1 MANEGKNRN
10 RRLCVM
16 AVAAFLALLLVA
28 CGSGKEDSTKD
39 TDTQGASKPEKKTED
54 TQAGQ
59 TPDSDNPKIA
69 GETESTGTPI
79 NGLSVEIGEVLE
91 GSFTGKEIQTDDQ
104 GDAGQVAVLDPEEAK
119 QLEIVFTEQTTF
131 TVRSSTDMGATHTD
145 TPGSSSD
152 LASGRQTEVSGT
164 RDGDTIHA
172 SSEMIMD
179 CGN

>member
-39 TDTQGASKPEKKTED
+39 TDTQ
-54 TQAGQ
+54 AGQ
-59 TPDSDNPKIA
+59 TPDSDNPEIA

-172 SSEMIMD
+172 SSVMIMD
-179 CGN
+179 FGN

>member
-1 MANEGKNRN
+1 MVNEGKNRN

-59 TPDSDNPKIA
+59 TPDSDNPEIA

-91 GSFTGKEIQTDDQ
+91 GSFTGKE
-104 GDAGQVAVLDPEEAK
+104 
-119 QLEIVFTEQTTF
+119 
-131 TVRSSTDMGATHTD
+131 
-145 TPGSSSD
+145 
-152 LASGRQTEVSGT
+152 
-164 RDGDTIHA
+164 
-172 SSEMIMD
+172 
-179 CGN
+179 

>member
-16 AVAAFLALLLVA
+16 AVAVLLALLLVA
-28 CGSGKEDSTKD
+28 CGSGQGDSTKD
-39 TDTQGASKPEKKTED
+39 TDTQGASKTEKKTED
-54 TQAGQ
+54 TQAEQ
-59 TPDSDNPKIA
+59 TPDSDNPEIA

-119 QLEIVFTEQTTF
+119 QLEIIFTEQTTF

-145 TPGSSSD
+145 TPGSSAD
-152 LASGRQTEVSGT
+152 LASGRSAEVSGT
-164 RDGDTIHA
+164 KDGDTIYA
-172 SSEMIMD
+172 SSVMIMD
-179 CGN
+179 FGN